1 MKDNNKKQTAGR
13 DALSAFAPKFAE
25 LNDDVLF
32 GEIWSREAELSAR
45 DRSVI
50 TVTALIS
57 GGNFEQLTYHLQ
69 KAKENGVTKTEIAE
83 IITQLAFYVG
93 WPKAWSAFNIAKEI
107 FKDED
112 KTLINN
118 SIWDK
123 GERGSSD
130 WFTGTVWVKGLLSPN
145 EMENLYNIGCVTFE
159 PCGRTFWHTHP
170 IGQTL
175 LVTEGKG
182 WYQERGK
189 PAQLL
194 TKGSVVAIPKDV
206 EHWHGAAK
214 DSKLVHIAI
223 SNMKNSSNVIWLQPV
238 TYLEY
243 NEVDSPFM

>member
-1 MKDNNKKQTAGR
+1 MNDNNKKQTAGR
-13 DALSAFAPKFAE
+13 DALGTFAPKFAE

-32 GEIWSREAELSAR
+32 GKIWSRETELPAR

-57 GGNFEQLTYHLQ
+57 GGNFEQLIYHLQ
-69 KAKENGVTKTEIAE
+69 KAKENGVTKIEIAE
-83 IITQLAFYVG
+83 IITHLAFYVG

-107 FKDED
+107 FKDENE
-112 KTLINN
+112 TLISN

-130 WFTGTVWVKGLLSPN
+130 WFTGTVWVKGLLAPN

-159 PCGRTFWHTHP
+159 PRSRTLWHTHP

-175 LVTEGKG
+175 LVTEGRG
-182 WYQERGK
+182 WYQEKGK
-189 PAQLL
+189 AAQLL

-214 DSKLVHIAI
+214 DCKLVHIAI
-223 SNMKNSSNVIWLQPV
+223 SNMKDGSNVTWLQPV
-238 TYLEY
+238 TDVEY
-243 NEVDSPFM
+243 NI

>member
-1 MKDNNKKQTAGR
+1 MNDNIKKQTAGR
-13 DALSAFAPKFAE
+13 DALGTFAPKFAE

-32 GEIWSREAELSAR
+32 GEVWSREAELSAR

-57 GGNFEQLTYHLQ
+57 GGNFEQLGFHLK
-69 KAKENGVTKTEIAE
+69 KARENGVTKSEVAE
-83 IITQLAFYVG
+83 IITHLAFYVG
-93 WPKAWSAFNIAKEI
+93 WPKAWSAFNMAKEI
-107 FKDED
+107 YEED
-112 KTLINN
+112 KILIGN
-118 SIWDK
+118 SVWDK

-130 WFTGTVWVKGLLSPN
+130 WFTGTVWVKGLLSPD

-159 PCGRTFWHTHP
+159 PCGRTLWHTHP

-175 LVTEGKG
+175 LVTEGRG

-189 PAQLL
+189 TARLL

-223 SNMKNSSNVIWLQPV
+223 SNMRDGSNVTWLKPV
-238 TYLEY
+238 TEEEY
-243 NEVDSPFM
+243 NEVNK